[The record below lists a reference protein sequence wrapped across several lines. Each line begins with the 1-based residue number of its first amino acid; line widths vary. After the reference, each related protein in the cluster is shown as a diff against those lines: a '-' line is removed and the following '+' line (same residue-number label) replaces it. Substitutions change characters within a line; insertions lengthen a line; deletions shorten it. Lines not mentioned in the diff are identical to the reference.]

1 MQKIEMAKWPRKE
14 IYEFFLGLS
23 DPFYMVS
30 FKQDVSG
37 LYDLCKR
44 KGLSFYSA
52 LIWVCDEAINSI
64 EAFRYAMVD
73 GQLVLYD
80 KRDPSFTILK
90 KDQENFQIVTMDH
103 DEDLESFCFKAK
115 EKSEKQD
122 FFIDMSRETEDLIY
136 YSCLPWLDLTSLT
149 NEKDLSNEKS
159 RCDSI
164 PRIAWGKYIN
174 DGDKKILTISMEVNH
189 RFIDGY
195 HIGLFSKRCA
205 EIIDRLNALEL

>member
-1 MQKIEMAKWPRKE
+1 
-14 IYEFFLGLS
+14 
-23 DPFYMVS
+23 
-30 FKQDVSG
+30 
-37 LYDLCKR
+37 
-44 KGLSFYSA
+44 
-52 LIWVCDEAINSI
+52 
-64 EAFRYAMVD
+64 
-73 GQLVLYD
+73 
-80 KRDPSFTILK
+80 
-90 KDQENFQIVTMDH
+90 
-103 DEDLESFCFKAK
+103 
-115 EKSEKQD
+115 
-122 FFIDMSRETEDLIY
+122 MSRETEDLIY

-205 EIIDRLNALEL
+205 EILKSYVNIQNTASTTSNKNISILART